1 MCLTVCDPTNYIAHQ
16 NSMDFSRE
24 EYWSGRPFPSP
35 GNLLNPGIEPGPPP
49 LQADSLP
56 SEPPGKPKM
65 VLISSYFVT
74 DPPQSDP
81 KGQRVPSA
89 RCVCA
94 HSVTSDPLQPHGLQP
109 SRLHCQWISQARIVE
124 RAANF
129 SSRDLPDP
137 GINASLLHWQAGSP
151 PLSHLGSP
159 SVRYGLCP

>member
-1 MCLTVCDPTNYIAHQ
+1 
-16 NSMDFSRE
+16 MDFSRE

-81 KGQRVPSA
+81 NGGWGV
-89 RCVCA
+89 
-94 HSVTSDPLQPHGLQP
+94 L
-109 SRLHCQWISQARIVE
+109 
-124 RAANF
+124 
-129 SSRDLPDP
+129 
-137 GINASLLHWQAGSP
+137 
-151 PLSHLGSP
+151 
-159 SVRYGLCP
+159 